1 MAALWLVL
9 GTALVVLV
17 GTDIFF
23 SVLFPASGHGPVRK
37 PLTRLVWTA
46 LRAAARHLGQHGRVN
61 VLSYSGPLVITSTL
75 LTWGALL
82 VTGWALITKPAL
94 GHTITNGGGPTNR
107 GWGTAF
113 YYSAAQLST
122 LGSGNLSATSTAY
135 RMLQVTESAIGVTGL
150 TTVITYFL
158 SVYGGVTAR
167 KTFAEALHLRSA
179 GTADAAR
186 LLAALSTH
194 GELSDTRGYLTDLG
208 DRLLEILQTHRSY
221 PVLRYFHFR
230 QARYSLPR
238 ILLIALDA
246 ITLLEAALGPYETTR
261 VISAATATEV
271 KHGAL
276 ELLDELA
283 PHPHLPGRGPDGEQW
298 RRRYREALSCLRD
311 AGIRLPPEADAQA
324 DHYASLR
331 QRWDMP
337 LRALAH
343 QMAYPWQQID
353 RTSVND
359 SDPSPTGTPKK

>member
-1 MAALWLVL
+1 MTALWLVL
-9 GTALVVLV
+9 GAALVVLV

-37 PLTRLVWTA
+37 PLTRLVWVS
-46 LRAAARHLGQHGRVN
+46 LRAAARRMGPRGRVSL
-61 VLSYSGPLVITSTL
+61 LSYSGPLVITLTL
-75 LTWGALL
+75 LAWGALL

-94 GHTITNGGGPTNR
+94 GHAITSSGGRTNR

-135 RMLQVTESAIGVTGL
+135 RMLQVTEAAIGVTGL

-167 KTFAEALHLRSA
+167 KTFAEALHLRSG
-179 GTADAAR
+179 GTGDAAE
-186 LLAALSTH
+186 LLAALSTQ
-194 GELSDTRGYLTDLG
+194 GKLSDTRGYLTDVG
-208 DRLLEILQTHRSY
+208 DKLLEILQTHRSY

-238 ILLIALDA
+238 ILLIALDS
-246 ITLLEAALGPYETTR
+246 ITLLEAALGPRETTR
-261 VISAATATEV
+261 LISAATATEV
-271 KHGAL
+271 KQGAL
-276 ELLDELA
+276 QLLDELV
-283 PHPHLPGRGPDGEQW
+283 PQPQQPGGIQHRRQW
-298 RRRYREALSCLRD
+298 DSRYRKALSCLRQ
-311 AGIRLPPEADAQA
+311 AGVRLPPDADEKA
-324 DHYASLR
+324 DHYAHLR
-331 QRWDMP
+331 QRWDPP
-337 LRALAH
+337 LRALGH

-359 SDPSPTGTPKK
+359 AVHSPTDAPEK